1 MRELLPFPEHPFRY
15 WVEFQVE
22 DILGTE
28 LVDVGL
34 NERLADIMPS
44 APFCQGIGNLL
55 EPLNGF
61 GGEEG
66 GECAG
71 HVDGLRSDAE
81 VFTEK
86 VFELVYED
94 LSILVGEWEVVSGV
108 EQVSWKS
115 ESWTSTDN
123 MRVCIPG
130 AK

>member
-15 WVEFQVE
+15 WVEPQVE

-28 LVDVGL
+28 LVDVGA
-34 NERLADIMPS
+34 NERPANIVPS
-44 APFCQGIGNLL
+44 APFCQGIGSLL
-55 EPLNGF
+55 ESLDGF

-71 HVDGLRSDAE
+71 HVDELRSDAE
-81 VFTEK
+81 MFTEK

-115 ESWTSTDN
+115 EGWTSTDDI
-123 MRVCIPG
+123 RVCIPG
-130 AK
+130 VK